1 MDQATTR
8 YPQVLDEVE
17 SVFKKERNK
26 TIETY
31 QLLSQKQRDGETLE
45 EFHSVLCGLAARCA
59 LGALERRVLRDVLIV
74 NMSNKEAQTELC
86 RSTKTP
92 DEVYRI
98 ALSYQRGDKYAK
110 SYKVSGGGLAAAPA
124 GSLQIKAE
132 PISAISGGYRR
143 PLQRSGRGIGR
154 GGTRGRRGADRK
166 CYNCDQSGLNPDHIA
181 KYPVRNATC
190 SFCRKTGHYER
201 TCR

>member
-1 MDQATTR
+1 M
-8 YPQVLDEVE
+8 
-17 SVFKKERNK
+17 
-26 TIETY
+26 
-31 QLLSQKQRDGETLE
+31 
-45 EFHSVLCGLAARCA
+45 
-59 LGALERRVLRDVLIV
+59 LRDVLIV

-86 RSTKTP
+86 RSTKTL

-132 PISAISGGYRR
+132 PINAISGGYRR

-166 CYNCDQSGLNPDHIA
+166 CYNCDQSGLNPDHIP